1 MDTSLVATRTWS
13 VKSLGA
19 LRLWTIVGLLSS
31 ISMLIYIQVASIG
44 FDPLVSGFVLLALM
58 IAACDGQILE
68 TV

>member
-58 IAACDGQILE
+58 IAAGV
-68 TV
+68 TVGWR